1 MPHRRIGKSQRYL
14 PMMYKQ
20 INLKPTFLNR
30 ESQSKIIPQTKLHDT
45 ILASMVD
52 HPRLQNLDDVENA
65 KVVCEMIV
73 ANVLLVQINLA
84 LVVVEPKRRPA

>member
-1 MPHRRIGKSQRYL
+1 
-14 PMMYKQ
+14 MMYKQ

-45 ILASMVD
+45 ILASTVD

-65 KVVCEMIV
+65 KVACEMIV
-73 ANVLLVQINLA
+73 ANVLLVQINLV